1 MVRNWRIFKSSVF
14 FVLGFSI
21 VFSIVGV
28 LLQTILSNV
37 SYSVQ
42 VWLGRLGGIVI
53 ITFGLFMLGLFNP
66 AFLLREHKIK
76 IKRRFSSDVN
86 SFIFGAA
93 FAVGWTP
100 CVSAAL
106 GAVLALA
113 AVQPSNAFLLLVAYT
128 LGLGLPFLVV
138 GFFADSA
145 EEIIRK
151 HTRFLQYA
159 QYFFGVLLIL
169 LGIFVFVG
177 QLSRVA
183 NFEFVVN
190 TFSKLS
196 TGINI
201 GGEISSLTIINLAI
215 SFLAGL
221 VSFLSP
227 CVLPL
232 LPAFLSYLSSMGLKD
247 EE

>member
-1 MVRNWRIFKSSVF
+1 MARNWRIFTCSVF

-21 VFSIVGV
+21 IFSLVGV

-42 VWLGRLGGIVI
+42 IWLGRAGGIVI
-53 ITFGLFMLGLFNP
+53 ILFGLFMVGLFNP
-66 AFLLREHKIK
+66 FFLLREHKIK
-76 IKRRFSSDVN
+76 VTKKFPPAIN

-113 AVQPSNAFLLLVAYT
+113 AVQPSSAFLLLLAYT

-145 EEIIRK
+145 KEIIRK
-151 HTRFLQYA
+151 NARFLKYA
-159 QYFFGVLLIL
+159 QYFFGVVLMV
-169 LGIFVFVG
+169 LGILVFTG
-177 QLSRVA
+177 QLSRAA
-183 NFEFVVN
+183 NFEFIVN
-190 TFSKLS
+190 TFSKLNL
-196 TGINI
+196 GISI
-201 GGEISSLTIINLAI
+201 GGGISSLTIINVVI
-215 SFLAGL
+215 SFVAGL

-232 LPAFLSYLSSMGLKD
+232 LPAFLSYLSSTVLKD
-247 EE
+247 EK